1 MRFMSFGNIKRWELI
16 TLGAAAAAAIALRVL
31 EENGVLSV
39 PRVPAIIALMVFVG
53 VFFLRRPAAIA
64 VEYAR
69 TKKLDPDKRSTFV
82 IDVVFA
88 LIAEG
93 VLVWLLVSSK

>member
-16 TLGAAAAAAIALRVL
+16 ALGAAAAAAVALRVL

-39 PRVPAIIALMVFVG
+39 PRAPAIIALMVLVG

-64 VEYAR
+64 AEYLR
-69 TKKLDPDKRSTFV
+69 TKKLDTDKRSTVV

-88 LIAEG
+88 VIAEG
-93 VLVWLLVSSK
+93 VLSFLLITGA

>member
-1 MRFMSFGNIKRWELI
+1 MSFGNIKRWELI

-39 PRVPAIIALMVFVG
+39 PRVPVIIALMIFVG
-53 VFFLRRPAAIA
+53 VFFLRRPAALAFEIIK
-64 VEYAR
+64 
-69 TKKLDPDKRSTFV
+69 TKQLDKDKRATVV

-93 VLVWLLVSSK
+93 VLVWLLLSSK

>member
-1 MRFMSFGNIKRWELI
+1 MSFGNIKKWELI
-16 TLGAAAAAAIALRVL
+16 TLGAAAIIAVALRVL

-39 PRVPAIIALMVFVG
+39 PRAPAIIALMIFVG
-53 VFFLRRPAAIA
+53 AVILRRPAALAFEFIK
-64 VEYAR
+64 
-69 TKKLDPDKRSTFV
+69 TKKLDKDKRATIL

-93 VLVWLLVSSK
+93 VLVWLLLSSR

>member
-1 MRFMSFGNIKRWELI
+1 MSFGNIKKWELI
-16 TLGAAAAAAIALRVL
+16 TLGAAAIIAVALRVL

-39 PRVPAIIALMVFVG
+39 PRAPAIIALMIFVG
-53 VFFLRRPAAIA
+53 VFFLRRPAALAFEFIK
-64 VEYAR
+64 
-69 TKKLDPDKRSTFV
+69 TKKLDKDKRATIL

-93 VLVWLLVSSK
+93 VLVWLLLSSR

>member
-1 MRFMSFGNIKRWELI
+1 MSFGNIKKWELI

-39 PRVPAIIALMVFVG
+39 PRVPAIIALMIFVG
-53 VFFLRRPAAIA
+53 VFFLRRPAALAFEFIK
-64 VEYAR
+64 
-69 TKKLDPDKRSTFV
+69 TKKLDKDKRSTLV

-93 VLVWLLVSSK
+93 VLVWLLVSSR

>member
-16 TLGAAAAAAIALRVL
+16 TLGAAAVAAVALRVL

-39 PRVPAIIALMVFVG
+39 PRAPVIIALMIFVG

-64 VEYAR
+64 LEYLR
-69 TKKLDPDKRSTFV
+69 TKKLDTDKRSTIV
-82 IDVVFA
+82 IDIAFA

-93 VLVWLLVSSK
+93 VLSFLLIMGA